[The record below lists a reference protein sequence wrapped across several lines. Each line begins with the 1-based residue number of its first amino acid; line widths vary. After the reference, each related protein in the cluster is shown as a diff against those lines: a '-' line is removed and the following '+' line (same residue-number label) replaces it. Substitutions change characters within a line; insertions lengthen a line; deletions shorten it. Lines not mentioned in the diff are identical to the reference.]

1 MVRRAGVCR
10 VKAAAAASVETAGS
24 APCPCHLSSV
34 VTQLQCSSVPMWA
47 LKMMQ
52 IWDQLQQLSKTISA
66 VSTLQ
71 LSFCGRADV
80 DIAAALDTMGDKGL
94 CIM

>member
-1 MVRRAGVCR
+1 M
-10 VKAAAAASVETAGS
+10 SAGS
-24 APCPCHLSSV
+24 RPRQPPVWRLLGLLLVLVTCRQSSHSSSALV
-34 VTQLQCSSVPMWA
+34 FQCSHVGAEDDADMGPITTTIST
-47 LKMMQ
+47 
-52 IWDQLQQLSKTISA
+52 TISA

-71 LSFCGRADV
+71 LSFCGRAGV

>member
-1 MVRRAGVCR
+1 M
-10 VKAAAAASVETAGS
+10 SAGS
-24 APCPCHLSSV
+24 RPRQPPVWRLLGLLLV
-34 VTQLQCSSVPMWA
+34 LVTCRHTVQCSSVPV
-47 LKMMQ
+47 
-52 IWDQLQQLSKTISA
+52 LQCSHVGAEDDADMGTITATISTTISA

-71 LSFCGRADV
+71 LSFCGRAGV